1 MKKVLIAILITLFI
15 FIIVSGV
22 IIYNLFIKDTKEV
35 PTVSYDPGDEFIT
48 NLKGNSSFVKVDIII
63 EMKDNK
69 KIKFMTNN
77 NYKIR
82 DSIIYV
88 LRTKTKEDMNKESI
102 VDELKN
108 DIIAKLKRL

>member
-1 MKKVLIAILITLFI
+1 
-15 FIIVSGV
+15 
-22 IIYNLFIKDTKEV
+22 
-35 PTVSYDPGDEFIT
+35 
-48 NLKGNSSFVKVDIII
+48 
-63 EMKDNK
+63 
-69 KIKFMTNN
+69 MTNN

-108 DIIAKLKRL
+108 DIIAKLKKALDIDVVNVYFQEFIVQ